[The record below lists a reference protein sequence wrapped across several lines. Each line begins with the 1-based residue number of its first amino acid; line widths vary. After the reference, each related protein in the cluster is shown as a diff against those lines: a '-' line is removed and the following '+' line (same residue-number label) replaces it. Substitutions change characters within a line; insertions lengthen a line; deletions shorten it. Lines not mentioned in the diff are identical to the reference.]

1 MLLLCNQEQRISSES
16 HEPLP
21 DREMK
26 DSVETFTVNGVTF
39 EMVRVNGSSFR
50 MGATAYNDEEPAHY
64 ENVPAFYIGR
74 TEVTQALW
82 KAVMGNNPSYFKGDT
97 HPVERV
103 SWYDCQ
109 EFVERLSGLT
119 GCDFRLPTEAEWE
132 FAARGGNRSR
142 RYFFSGSDDVDKVAW
157 YDENSCSMTHPVARK
172 LANELGLYDMSGNV
186 WEWTSDNYSFD
197 YNSPRNSFHKVFRG
211 GCWYNSPTNCH
222 VAFRFCHSP
231 EKSYDN
237 IGLRLAMSVE
247 G

>member
-50 MGATAYNDEEPAHY
+50 MGAMAYNDEEPAHY

-132 FAARGGNRSR
+132 FAARG
-142 RYFFSGSDDVDKVAW
+142 
-157 YDENSCSMTHPVARK
+157 
-172 LANELGLYDMSGNV
+172 
-186 WEWTSDNYSFD
+186 
-197 YNSPRNSFHKVFRG
+197 NSPHKVFRG